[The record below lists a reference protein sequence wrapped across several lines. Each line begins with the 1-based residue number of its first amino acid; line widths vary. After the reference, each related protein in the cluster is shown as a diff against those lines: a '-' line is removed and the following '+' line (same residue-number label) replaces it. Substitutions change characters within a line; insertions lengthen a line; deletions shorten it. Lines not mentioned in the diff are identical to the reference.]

1 MNERFFLLPEEKR
14 LAIINAG
21 YRVFSQNTY
30 KKSPVSEIA
39 AEAGISKSLL
49 FHYFRNKKELYLF
62 LIKTASETTIK
73 QLYEYRCYEQENI
86 FDIMQ
91 RGLRA
96 KADLMRLYPDL
107 TAFTLKCYY
116 EKDEEVCGEVQ
127 KIIGRAASFKANESL
142 MKLDKG
148 QFAEGVDIKLMYLD
162 MYYMSVG
169 YLWEKTQQGNLDPDR
184 MEKEFAVMIDFW
196 KKIYLRRDEDA
207 GN

>member
-1 MNERFFLLPEEKR
+1 MNERFFQLPEEKR
-14 LAIINAG
+14 LAILNAG

-86 FDIMQ
+86 FDIML

-96 KADLMRLYPDL
+96 KADLMRQYPHL
-107 TAFTLKCYY
+107 AAFTLKCYY

-142 MKLDKG
+142 LKLDKG
-148 QFAEGVDIKLMYLD
+148 QFTEGVDIKLMYLD

-169 YLWEKTQQGNLDPDR
+169 YLWEKTQQGNLDVDR
-184 MEKEFAVMIDFW
+184 MEKDFAAIISFW